1 MSWIENNALKIIF
14 NVFKRFKEQKGKLWN
29 NDIEALRTLKDC
41 IELRSE
47 THVQDNI
54 LFAKL
59 LAIQLRQ
66 EIEHFGDVKMAIKN
80 VGISLTQPL
89 NSHIEF
95 LRLQINDTED
105 LKYFKE
111 LGLEFDKD
119 TTETRELKKTI
130 LEESKQDIFKKIS
143 SYWSFDKVSKS
154 FYSTANDFLKDLN
167 NYS

>member
-1 MSWIENNALKIIF
+1 MSWILKQAINKMCGF
-14 NVFKRFKEQKGKLWN
+14 VKRSKDLKVPIYA
-29 NDIEALRTLKDC
+29 NDIQALETLLTG
-41 IELRSE
+41 IENSSE
-47 THVQDNI
+47 KYVIDNI

-66 EIEHFGDVKMAIKN
+66 EIQHFGDVKMAIKN
-80 VGISLTQPL
+80 VGISLSQPL
-89 NSHIEF
+89 SSHIEF

-105 LKYFKE
+105 LNYFKE
-111 LGLEFDKD
+111 LGLDFDKD
-119 TTETRELKKTI
+119 TAETRELKKTI
-130 LEESKQDIFKKIS
+130 LEEGQQDIFKKIS